1 MLGNL
6 FRSTAYKRSETDLVI
21 IVTPHIVDPLGAGNA
36 IATPFDR
43 ALPGSDLDA
52 FARGN
57 AEVPHDAAAYIAAN
71 GTSTGGYI
79 MDLVR

>member
-1 MLGNL
+1 
-6 FRSTAYKRSETDLVI
+6 VI
-21 IVTPHIVDPLGAGNA
+21 IVTPHIVDPLGAGST

-57 AEVPHDAAAYIAAN
+57 AEVPPDIDAYLAAN
-71 GTSTGGYI
+71 GASTGGYI
-79 MDLVR
+79 LDLPVR